1 LFGQPQYCDERL
13 FPSKQN
19 ISRDFFIWASCME
32 GGQKASLHNVLRKC
46 TI

>member
-1 LFGQPQYCDERL
+1 
-13 FPSKQN
+13 
-19 ISRDFFIWASCME
+19 ME